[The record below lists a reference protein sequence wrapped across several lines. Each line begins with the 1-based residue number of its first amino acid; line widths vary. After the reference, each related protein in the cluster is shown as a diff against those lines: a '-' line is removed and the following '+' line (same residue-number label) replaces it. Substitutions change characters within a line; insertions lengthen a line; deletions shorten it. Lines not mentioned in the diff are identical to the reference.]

1 MDAIHNFRDFGGY
14 KTQNGTALKKGLL
27 YRSGDLSRATDADL
41 ENLSALGIKTVY
53 DLRSE
58 GEIQREPDR
67 IPEAAPFTLFHL
79 PMRPIVEY
87 HGRSLGRLMS
97 LMFGRER
104 RMDYVA
110 VSYQA
115 YREYAT
121 NYLPQLR
128 ALFQRISNPMNLPA
142 LIHCSAGKDR
152 TGVVIALIQL
162 ALGVP
167 HQQVVDDY
175 LRSNG
180 NLDTYTEDI
189 FRRLSKLAYFGIPWK
204 KLYAPL
210 FAARADF
217 INAALEGVKEDFG
230 AVEAWLRRGLG
241 LSETDRRA
249 LSAVFC
255 DSSR

>member
-1 MDAIHNFRDFGGY
+1 MDAIYNFRDFGGY
-14 KTQNGTALKKGLL
+14 KTQNGKKIKKGLL
-27 YRSGDLSRATDADL
+27 YRSGDLSRATDTDL
-41 ENLSALGIKTVY
+41 ARLAALGIKTIY

-67 IPEAAPFTLFHL
+67 IPESVPYKWFHI

-87 HGRSLGRLMS
+87 HGRSLGRLLS

-104 RMDYVA
+104 RTDYVA

-152 TGVVIALIQL
+152 TGVVIGLIQL
-162 ALGVP
+162 ALGIT
-167 HQQVVDDY
+167 HKQVVDDY
-175 LRSNG
+175 LKSNG

-204 KLYAPL
+204 KLYTPL

-217 INAALEGVKEDFG
+217 INAALEQVKVEFG
-230 AVEAWLRRGLG
+230 AVDEWLQRGLG
-241 LSETDRRA
+241 FSEKDLLA
-249 LSAVFC
+249 LVKVFC
-255 DSSR
+255 DSPV